1 MGRFKG
7 QTIKISIVNL
17 MKCDSLYNYGMK
29 ICTFSMKG
37 FELKKQGWHRGGF
50 DFSYRK
56 NETPSTYVPEKEVN
70 ILT

>member
-1 MGRFKG
+1 
-7 QTIKISIVNL
+7 

-37 FELKKQGWHRGGF
+37 FELKKQGWHWGGF

-56 NETPSTYVPEKEVN
+56 NETPSTYVPEKDVT
-70 ILT
+70 ILS